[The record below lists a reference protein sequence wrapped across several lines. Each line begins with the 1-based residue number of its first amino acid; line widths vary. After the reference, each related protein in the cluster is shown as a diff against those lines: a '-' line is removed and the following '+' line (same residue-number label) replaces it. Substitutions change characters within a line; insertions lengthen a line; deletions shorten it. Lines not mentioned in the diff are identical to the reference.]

1 MKLSQDNAKQLAKIT
16 ESLVGSDDKSLSNTA
31 REVLKICKS

>member
-1 MKLSQDNAKQLAKIT
+1 MNSENKSQLAKIS
-16 ESLVGSDDKSLSNTA
+16 EVLVASEDKSLSNTA

>member
-1 MKLSQDNAKQLAKIT
+1 MKLSQDNAKQLAKIA
-16 ESLVGSDDKSLSNTA
+16 ENLVGSDDKSLSNTA